1 MSAGPSTLKA
11 CAGSGVLTMV
21 LIWKWQLAWI
31 SCVRRGGRARYT
43 PRFSMRVGKEI
54 SFRRKA
60 RVDFLNIPACANKVW
75 RWRRRHIPPPPL
87 QHLSLQDSSSPRFP
101 ATHPSPVA
109 PALRCWHTLLL
120 RAASTGAWAQGFLSD
135 TCCGSLPLY
144 GRGLAIC

>member
-31 SCVRRGGRARYT
+31 SCVRRGGGARYT
-43 PRFSMRVGKEI
+43 PRVSMRVGKEI

-60 RVDFLNIPACANKVW
+60 RDSIFWIFPLVLIRSDGDVEDTY
-75 RWRRRHIPPPPL
+75 PPSL
-87 QHLSLQDSSSPRFP
+87 LHLSLQDSSSPRFP

-109 PALRCWHTLLL
+109 PALRCWHALLL

-135 TCCGSLPLY
+135 TCCGSLLLY

>member
-54 SFRRKA
+54 SLRRKA
-60 RVDFLNIPACANKVW
+60 RVDFWIFPLVLIRSDGDVEDT
-75 RWRRRHIPPPPL
+75 PPL
-87 QHLSLQDSSSPRFP
+87 QHLSLQDSSSHRFP

>member
-31 SCVRRGGRARYT
+31 SCVRRGGRARYN

-75 RWRRRHIPPPPL
+75 RWRRRHIPPPLSSIFRYRTRLLPVSPPRTRPQLL
-87 QHLSLQDSSSPRFP
+87 QPSDADTHSSSGR
-101 ATHPSPVA
+101 
-109 PALRCWHTLLL
+109 R
-120 RAASTGAWAQGFLSD
+120 AQGRER
-135 TCCGSLPLY
+135 
-144 GRGLAIC
+144 RGFWVTHAAVVSRCMAVD